1 VDRSRESSAKID
13 CKAAWRDLRNLQG
26 ELRLSYW
33 NLTAAF
39 PAISCSR
46 AIRGV
51 VVFPGEQIVK
61 IRLVAFSTILLL
73 GDIEFAMVNI
83 ADPGISRVNACYL
96 GSIKTPPLL
105 VA

>member
-1 VDRSRESSAKID
+1 VNCAF
-13 CKAAWRDLRNLQG
+13 
-26 ELRLSYW
+26 SYR

-39 PAISCSR
+39 QAISCSR

-51 VVFPGEQIVK
+51 VFFPGEQIVK
-61 IRLVAFSTILLL
+61 IRFVAFGTVLFLR
-73 GDIEFAMVNI
+73 DIEFATIDI
-83 ADPGISRVNACYL
+83 ADPGISRLDACYL